1 MFNWREFGHWS
12 DQFPGHP
19 NAINSIV
26 AVTDNVVITAC
37 EDGVIR
43 AVHLYPHRFVGMK
56 NRSYLLTDQLN
67 LSQPGGAH
75 YPHPVLCAPQIFD
88 PCCMPDYFSD
98 QIQSR

>member
-56 NRSYLLTDQLN
+56 IS
-67 LSQPGGAH
+67 LSPK
-75 YPHPVLCAPQIFD
+75 ID
-88 PCCMPDYFSD
+88 P
-98 QIQSR
+98 

>member
-75 YPHPVLCAPQIFD
+75 YPHPVHTTSPKDF
-88 PCCMPDYFSD
+88 
-98 QIQSR
+98 

>member
-56 NRSYLLTDQLN
+56 ISLSPKSTPKNLALTGN
-67 LSQPGGAH
+67 VIRA
-75 YPHPVLCAPQIFD
+75 VF
-88 PCCMPDYFSD
+88 
-98 QIQSR
+98 